1 MCFQTKLWLFPEGT
15 RNKKGDTLLQFKK
28 GAFRVA
34 VATQA
39 PIIPVVYSPYYFI
52 DSKKKHFGQ
61 GNNRHRQV
69 SNNVSLLCYSVK
81 IAKLKWRETNG
92 YNWSS
97 SECVTL
103 RKLCLKRFCCL
114 TSFKICHS
122 WLNVTYL
129 TGFYDTIYVFL
140 CWISATMPSIQ
151 TIRRLRTDKQIPRT
165 YGF

>member
-61 GNNRHRQV
+61 GNNRHWQV
-69 SNNVSLLCYSVK
+69 SNNVRLLCYSVK
-81 IAKLKWRETNG
+81 IAKLKWCETNG

-103 RKLCLKRFCCL
+103 RKLCLKRSCCL
-114 TSFKICHS
+114 TSFIICHS
-122 WLNVTYL
+122 WLNVTYYL
-129 TGFYDTIYVFL
+129 TGFYDTNIRVL
-140 CWISATMPSIQ
+140 VLNISNDAFNPDNQ
-151 TIRRLRTDKQIPRT
+151 TVT
-165 YGF
+165 YR